1 MAAGLYKEGI
11 FDEGNLSLLFNMITS
26 EKYLKID
33 DIRNWLIALPDE
45 TRILSIELFDII
57 DLE

>member
-1 MAAGLYKEGI
+1 LAAGLYKEGI